1 MDLAETNAP
10 PENSIDRRSDNHI
23 TKPRSGSTVFAAS
36 LNLTNSILGA
46 GCIGY
51 GGAIAQSGGLI
62 SIFSMLLCAILSK
75 VSFDVIIAL
84 SLETKAEN
92 SSYEELA
99 SHACG
104 FYGMLAVLISKGL
117 FSFGC
122 LVAYIIIVRDNF
134 SSASRHLFG
143 LDKPETCD
151 ATGVWCSLV
160 FNDDFAAF
168 ILSATVM
175 LPLSLLRDMTPL
187 ASFSAL
193 KISSLVLI
201 VLTLCFLC
209 VETEIPDDG
218 REHVET
224 NLGHWLLV
232 RPGFIQNTGTFVFT
246 FVAQHTVHL
255 VYQSLRPEVQNI
267 RHWKI
272 VSSLSIAMSTCLALP
287 IGLFAYFKY
296 WEETTSDLFSLYPP
310 QPAVDIARLLL
321 CLTMLLTYPMPLFSF
336 RELIIVSLFKH
347 NVKSETT
354 HSNQDGVMR
363 AQESD
368 HLLLKLESEKYYQK
382 NPWLLSGDEHQ
393 LHRKCHVVLTVAIW
407 AGTLVLALLAPSLGD
422 VLNLVGCLSGSLIAF
437 ILPGV
442 ISYQMHGY
450 TFVGSTLFTV
460 GVLVGCV
467 GTFFSVIDLL
477 GDL

>member
-1 MDLAETNAP
+1 MS
-10 PENSIDRRSDNHI
+10 NS
-23 TKPRSGSTVFAAS
+23 
-36 LNLTNSILGA
+36 NSLGA

-75 VSFDVIIAL
+75 ASFDMIIAL
-84 SLETKAEN
+84 SLEIKAEN

-104 FYGMLAVLISKGL
+104 FYGMLAVLISKGF

-134 SSASRHLFG
+134 SPASRHLFG
-143 LDKPETCD
+143 LDKPERCD
-151 ATGVWCSLV
+151 AAGLWCWLV
-160 FNDDFAAF
+160 LNDDFAAF
-168 ILSATVM
+168 ILSATIM

-193 KISSLVLI
+193 KIFTLVLI
-201 VLTLCFLC
+201 VLTLCFLY
-209 VETEIPDDG
+209 VETEIPEG
-218 REHVET
+218 GSKHVET
-224 NLGHWLLV
+224 NVGHWLSV
-232 RPGFIQNTGTFVFT
+232 RPGFIQNMGTFVFT

-255 VYQSLRPEVQNI
+255 VYQSLWPGVQNI
-267 RHWKI
+267 KHWKI
-272 VSSLSIAMSTCLALP
+272 VSSLSIAMSSCLALP
-287 IGLFAYFKY
+287 IGLFAYLKY

-336 RELIIVSLFKH
+336 RELIIVSLPKH
-347 NVKSETT
+347 NVKSERA
-354 HSNQDGVMR
+354 HSNQDDKMR
-363 AQESD
+363 AHESD
-368 HLLLKLESEKYYQK
+368 HLLMKLESKKYHQK
-382 NPWLLSGDEHQ
+382 NHWLLRGDDHQ
-393 LHRKCHVVLTVAIW
+393 LHRQYHFVLTVAIW
-407 AGTLVLALLAPSLGD
+407 AITLTLALSAPSLGE

-467 GTFFSVIDLL
+467 GTFFSLVDLMR
-477 GDL
+477 DL